1 MGALGM
7 GRLEM
12 GGGGGGGGGG
22 LLLKFDLGALE

>member
-7 GRLEM
+7 GPLEG